1 MSPPPVHSSQTGL
14 RRARPI
20 EPEATALLLVDV
32 QNLEISPPI
41 EREHPAFVADLR
53 ARLVP
58 NIARLVAACRHADIE
73 VVYTVIESLTRD
85 GRDRSLDHKLSGIL
99 VPKGAWEGRVIDAVA
114 PLDDEIV
121 LPKTSSGVFNS
132 TNIDYVLRN
141 LGVRHLLVVG
151 LLTDQCVDMAVR
163 DGADRG
169 YYAICVS
176 DCCSTYT
183 AERQANAL
191 RAFGG
196 YCRTVTLE
204 AMLAEIAAA
213 TKKAPQR

>member
-1 MSPPPVHSSQTGL
+1 MLV
-14 RRARPI
+14 
-20 EPEATALLLVDV
+20 VDV

-99 VPKGAWEGRVIDAVA
+99 VPKGAWEGRVIEAVA

-204 AMLAEIAAA
+204 ATLAEIAAA